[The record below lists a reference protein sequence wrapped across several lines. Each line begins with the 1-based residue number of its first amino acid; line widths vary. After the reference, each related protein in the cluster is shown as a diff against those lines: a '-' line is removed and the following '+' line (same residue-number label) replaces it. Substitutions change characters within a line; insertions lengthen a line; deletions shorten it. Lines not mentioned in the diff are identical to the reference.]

1 MLEVE
6 DCISHRVKFN
16 VPDDSKHGKARK
28 GGNRSTSG
36 NDPSFMSPLLF
47 ENVDLRNT
55 PLSSLRSCSE
65 YNRQHREDLV
75 TEHAISQQSRSFWT
89 SLFSGRH
96 SSVPIKQ
103 PRPQCLDEPTFM
115 VEKFRFNQANL
126 YEDESYDYHN
136 EDSSG
141 DTCFGG
147 RVVDNK
153 KTTNV
158 SGRKFSIIGESS
170 IAFDYLFGLKVMG
183 RPQMEIELK
192 TLKSEISSEFTEDRE
207 MEVLVLERE
216 SMTQQPAALRR
227 VPSLRGFDSVTIA
240 LSDPPSPVLL
250 NDREPSSSSRSYF
263 ERGTASRTYWISFI
277 ALLRKICPS
286 SRGDDLFYETVRIQ
300 PFSSGAYLRGMLL
313 AGLSSMFF
321 QIYNIVTWPVELQL
335 FPINIYIQQLLYWNL
350 WLQIIL
356 NIIQLPF
363 RLHIHFLCWESSR
376 TVDVDVA
383 INLIRGMLSSES
395 WLLNKSLGKVL
406 DFLIILNLIVT
417 EVYLW
422 GTPRSDPLRNLVIS
436 LCATNVLTIVSR
448 VVVATTF
455 SFSMHDPHVLSEARR
470 RGLSK
475 WDLEVLPTFVFTSW
489 EEVNNQECS
498 ICLSGFE
505 MGEMLISLPCDKK
518 HSFHASCI
526 RQWLQRQNSCPL
538 FQILL

>member
-1 MLEVE
+1 MLEVQE
-6 DCISHRVKFN
+6 EYVSHRVKFN
-16 VPDDSKHGKARK
+16 VPDDSKHGKSRK

-47 ENVDLRNT
+47 ENVDLGNT

-65 YNRQHREDLV
+65 YNRQQREELV
-75 TEHAISQQSRSFWT
+75 TESAISQQSRSFWT
-89 SLFSGRH
+89 SLFSGRI
-96 SSVPIKQ
+96 SSVPVKQ
-103 PRPQCLDEPTFM
+103 PRLQCGDEPTFI

-136 EDSSG
+136 EDFSG

-147 RVVDNK
+147 KVVDNK
-153 KTTNV
+153 KTV

-192 TLKSEISSEFTEDRE
+192 TIKSKCSLEFTVERE
-207 MEVLVLERE
+207 VEVSILERE

-227 VPSLRGFDSVTIA
+227 VPSLRGFDSIPIT
-240 LSDPPSPVLL
+240 LLDPPSPILL
-250 NDREPSSSSRSYF
+250 NDREPPPSGHSYF
-263 ERGTASRTYWISFI
+263 ERGTASRNYWISFI
-277 ALLRKICPS
+277 GLLRKMYPS
-286 SRGDDLFYETVRIQ
+286 GRGDDLFYETVRIQ

-321 QIYNIVTWPVELQL
+321 QIYNIVTWPVELQD

-350 WLQIIL
+350 CLQIIL

-422 GTPRSDPLRNLVIS
+422 GAPRSDPLRNLVIS

-538 FQILL
+538 CQRLV